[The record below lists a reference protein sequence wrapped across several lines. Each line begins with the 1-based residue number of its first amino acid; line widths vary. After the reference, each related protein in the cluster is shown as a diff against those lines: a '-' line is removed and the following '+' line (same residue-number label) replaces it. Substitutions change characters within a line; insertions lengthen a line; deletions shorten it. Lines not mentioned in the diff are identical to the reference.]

1 MLAAMT
7 AFKIYN
13 VIRLVIVLGGNI
25 RVNQRLHFTLSLIK
39 GVDRTVH
46 IVHIV
51 HFECFLEDRAGGK
64 GIDLVC
70 AGGPDGRDGDFGCLE
85 NTSESLDS

>member
-1 MLAAMT
+1 MSAAMT

-13 VIRLVIVLGGNI
+13 VIRLVIVLSGNI

-39 GVDRTVH
+39 RVDRTVH

-51 HFECFLEDRAGGK
+51 HFVCFLEGRA
-64 GIDLVC
+64 
-70 AGGPDGRDGDFGCLE
+70 
-85 NTSESLDS
+85 